1 VSALMSGVMIKLG
14 VYGLVRVAFDWLG
27 AAPLWRG
34 EALLLAGA
42 VSGVLGV
49 LYALVD
55 ADLKRLLAHS
65 SVENVGIIVINL
77 GAAMLFQ
84 SSGLPSLAALALAA
98 GLYHTLNHAAFKSL
112 LFMGAGAVL
121 QATGTRNLEAMGGL
135 IRRMPQTAALFL
147 IGSLAIAG
155 LPPFNGFISEWL
167 TFQGLLSSFQISRHT
182 VNLIFVLAIALT
194 SGLGA
199 ACFVRAFG
207 IAFLAL
213 PRSAAAAQAR
223 EPGGILRAAM
233 AWQALACIA
242 LGLAPALLLPALE
255 ATGFE
260 LLGAHADLR
269 FNAMGVAAGGGFGA
283 VAPLAI
289 ALALGVF
296 LAILIVA
303 LRWLG
308 ARRGARSYETWGC
321 GRALQMARFE
331 YTAAAFA
338 NPFARVFAALYRSV
352 RNLDIEFHP
361 ESRYFVRAIRYRNE
375 GRLIFEDALYRP
387 LLRAIEAGAR
397 RARVL
402 QSGNVHSYLIY
413 ILATLVA
420 LLLLTP

>member
-1 VSALMSGVMIKLG
+1 
-14 VYGLVRVAFDWLG
+14 
-27 AAPLWRG
+27 
-34 EALLLAGA
+34 
-42 VSGVLGV
+42 
-49 LYALVD
+49 
-55 ADLKRLLAHS
+55 
-65 SVENVGIIVINL
+65 
-77 GAAMLFQ
+77 
-84 SSGLPSLAALALAA
+84 
-98 GLYHTLNHAAFKSL
+98 
-112 LFMGAGAVL
+112 
-121 QATGTRNLEAMGGL
+121 
-135 IRRMPQTAALFL
+135 
-147 IGSLAIAG
+147 
-155 LPPFNGFISEWL
+155 
-167 TFQGLLSSFQISRHT
+167 
-182 VNLIFVLAIALT
+182 
-194 SGLGA
+194 
-199 ACFVRAFG
+199 
-207 IAFLAL
+207 
-213 PRSAAAAQAR
+213 
-223 EPGGILRAAM
+223 
-233 AWQALACIA
+233 
-242 LGLAPALLLPALE
+242 GLAPALLLPALE

-420 LLLLTP
+420 LLLLTPERISNYGTPIDGNRHRDRAARPGRPGIAAAGRPHPQDESALSGTARAERPPALSRSSQTLFQGSRGLRKQLVDFSLYALSACHDHARVSPDRPGSGGHRRFQLFRQHHRSHVSLSARHFFSGAGRAGCGKRLRRHGLEPRGRDRRARRAHRADRHFRHRPARRHDQPRRLDRPLWRRAAFDAECRAPARVHRFFCRRAR